1 MRIMNNPEVLACV
14 LFSPYVSTFH
24 LPLAP
29 LAVPSDSWRVKKM
42 PDNRLGRFIRKKQT
56 ITQMWKN
63 Y

>member
-24 LPLAP
+24 LPLSP
-29 LAVPSDSWRVKKM
+29 LAVPSDSWRVKKTL
-42 PDNRLGRFIRKKQT
+42 DNGLGRFLRKNQT
-56 ITQMWKN
+56 ITQMRKN